1 MIENGGVIMSESKET
16 PERRR
21 ERLRGEEL
29 KRNPTGNMND
39 AFHRAETGNLADLVG
54 SLGWKG
60 IGILLLVIIIG
71 FIVASLF

>member
-1 MIENGGVIMSESKET
+1 MIENGGVIMSENKET

-21 ERLRGEEL
+21 ARVRGEEL

-39 AFHRAETGNLADLVG
+39 AFNRAEMGNLADLVG
-54 SLGWKG
+54 GLGWKG
-60 IGILLLVIIIG
+60 MGILLLVIIIG